1 MTTPT
6 IGGNLEEMFDRA
18 HEEKIK
24 NLEEMFDEAHE
35 EKIKKEEEEKKLE
48 ELIFLK
54 NAIIVELDNKYHFDH
69 MCLSIE
75 KFNDILPCLIDYIDN
90 PNSELK
96 ESLLKRITEFIK
108 CYRDG

>member
-6 IGGNLEEMFDRA
+6 IRGNLEEMLDRA

-24 NLEEMFDEAHE
+24 N
-35 EKIKKEEEEKKLE
+35 EEEEKKLE

-54 NAIIVELDNKYHFDH
+54 NAIIEELDNKYHFDR

-75 KFNDILPCLIDYIDN
+75 KFDDILPCLIDYIND
-90 PNSELK
+90 PNSESK
-96 ESLLKRITEFIK
+96 ESLLKKATEFLK
-108 CYRDG
+108 CCRDG

>member
-6 IGGNLEEMFDRA
+6 IGGNLAEMLDRVR
-18 HEEKIK
+18 ENKIK
-24 NLEEMFDEAHE
+24 N
-35 EKIKKEEEEKKLE
+35 EKEEKKLE
-48 ELIFLK
+48 EMILLK

-96 ESLLKRITEFIK
+96 ESLLKKATEFLK

>member
-1 MTTPT
+1 MTKPG
-6 IGGNLEEMFDRA
+6 IGGNLEEMYDRA

-24 NLEEMFDEAHE
+24 
-35 EKIKKEEEEKKLE
+35 IEEEEKKLE
-48 ELIFLK
+48 EQIFLK
-54 NAIIVELDNKYHFDH
+54 NAIIEELDNKYHFDR

-90 PNSELK
+90 PNSESK

>member
-1 MTTPT
+1 MTTPR
-6 IGGNLEEMFDRA
+6 IGGNLDEMLDRVR
-18 HEEKIK
+18 ENKIK
-24 NLEEMFDEAHE
+24 N
-35 EKIKKEEEEKKLE
+35 EEEEKKLTE
-48 ELIFLK
+48 MILLK

-90 PNSELK
+90 PNSESK